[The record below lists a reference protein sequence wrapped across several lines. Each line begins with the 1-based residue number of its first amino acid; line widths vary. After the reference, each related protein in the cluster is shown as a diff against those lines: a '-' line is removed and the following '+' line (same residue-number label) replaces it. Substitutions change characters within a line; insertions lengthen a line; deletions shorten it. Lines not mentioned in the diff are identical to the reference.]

1 MSVVRG
7 IRGAITVEHN
17 AAEEILD
24 ATRELLTALVDANQ
38 IAVDDIASIF
48 LTMTPDLNAEFPA
61 LAARQLGWHQVPLL
75 GATEIAHPTA
85 ISRCIRVLM
94 HVNTDKKQG
103 EMKHLYLREAARLRP
118 DLLMP

>member
-1 MSVVRG
+1 MVRG

-17 AAEEILD
+17 DAEEILE
-24 ATRELLTALVDANQ
+24 ATRELLTALVTANE
-38 IAVDDIASIF
+38 IAVDDIASVF

-85 ISRCIRVLM
+85 VSRCIRVLI
-94 HVNTDKKQG
+94 HVNTTKKQ
-103 EMKHLYLREAARLRP
+103 EDIKHLYLRGAARLRP
-118 DLLMP
+118 DILMP